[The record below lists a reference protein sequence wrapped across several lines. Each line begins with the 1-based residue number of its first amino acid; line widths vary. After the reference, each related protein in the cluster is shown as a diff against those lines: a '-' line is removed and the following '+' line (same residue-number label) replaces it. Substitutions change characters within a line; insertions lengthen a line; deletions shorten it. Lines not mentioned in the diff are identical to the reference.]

1 MNLTALKGTVQGY
14 FDRAVVEVAQT
25 DYETPLANSELGYQ
39 AKLAPNTGT
48 FVQFRV
54 IGELP
59 LDTQANSDSP
69 KTYTDEQE
77 PSAAMTLS
85 DEVFQASIEE
95 IAGYVSL
102 RARLIEQDPIDILP
116 TVKKRFVKWARRM
129 IHTLANDR
137 MVIPMGAPVTNLSNT
152 YIEAPLPFRSIYAGG
167 KAAFSGMQA
176 EDFISLP
183 DILRAVALL
192 RNANVPMIKDRY
204 ACVIDSAGIQ
214 QLALGDS
221 RFGDR
226 VEAFKD
232 SKQRVLSAGDT
243 IDYAGVLFKVQSDP
257 YRCHLPGAGGEL
269 RVRKN
274 AGKVRVCHIFGENAW
289 GYLDLGEAGSKQ
301 RQLLAPNFKVQ
312 DITVTG
318 NHITCALRFPVQCLV
333 MRRDYGLNL
342 AYVSAFDEVPGDLPD
357 EDAE

>member
-1 MNLTALKGTVQGY
+1 
-14 FDRAVVEVAQT
+14 
-25 DYETPLANSELGYQ
+25 
-39 AKLAPNTGT
+39 
-48 FVQFRV
+48 
-54 IGELP
+54 
-59 LDTQANSDSP
+59 
-69 KTYTDEQE
+69 
-77 PSAAMTLS
+77 
-85 DEVFQASIEE
+85 
-95 IAGYVSL
+95 
-102 RARLIEQDPIDILP
+102 
-116 TVKKRFVKWARRM
+116 
-129 IHTLANDR
+129 
-137 MVIPMGAPVTNLSNT
+137 
-152 YIEAPLPFRSIYAGG
+152 
-167 KAAFSGMQA
+167 MQA

-301 RQLLAPNFKVQ
+301 RQLTHPHTHTLTHPHTHTHSHTNRPPLLTPPLPAPYRPLQKSV
-312 DITVTG
+312 G
-318 NHITCALRFPVQCLV
+318 SGWR
-333 MRRDYGLNL
+333 
-342 AYVSAFDEVPGDLPD
+342 
-357 EDAE
+357 

>member
-1 MNLTALKGTVQGY
+1 
-14 FDRAVVEVAQT
+14 
-25 DYETPLANSELGYQ
+25 
-39 AKLAPNTGT
+39 
-48 FVQFRV
+48 
-54 IGELP
+54 
-59 LDTQANSDSP
+59 
-69 KTYTDEQE
+69 
-77 PSAAMTLS
+77 
-85 DEVFQASIEE
+85 
-95 IAGYVSL
+95 
-102 RARLIEQDPIDILP
+102 
-116 TVKKRFVKWARRM
+116 
-129 IHTLANDR
+129 
-137 MVIPMGAPVTNLSNT
+137 
-152 YIEAPLPFRSIYAGG
+152 
-167 KAAFSGMQA
+167 MQA

-243 IDYAGVLFKVQSDP
+243 IDYAGVLFKVQ
-257 YRCHLPGAGGEL
+257 
-269 RVRKN
+269 
-274 AGKVRVCHIFGENAW
+274 
-289 GYLDLGEAGSKQ
+289 
-301 RQLLAPNFKVQ
+301 